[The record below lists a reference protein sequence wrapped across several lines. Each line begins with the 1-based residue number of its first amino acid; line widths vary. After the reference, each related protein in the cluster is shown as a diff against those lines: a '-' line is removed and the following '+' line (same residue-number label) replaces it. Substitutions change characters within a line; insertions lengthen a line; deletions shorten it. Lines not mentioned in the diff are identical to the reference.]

1 MIPVLILVIAMGSTA
16 TGALPVSIA
25 FFAAAVAMVL
35 FRVIPLRDTYAAMDG
50 PILVMLAALI
60 PVSDSLRRSGASDAL
75 AGWLAGVG
83 SGLPAAGAL
92 SLILVVTMAVTPFL
106 NNAAT
111 VLVVAPIA
119 ASFAESLGYRP
130 EAFLMA
136 VAIGAGCDFLT
147 PIGQQCKHS
156 GDGAW
161 RIPVQRLSPPRAP
174 AFRLGAYRRRPHAD
188 VGLAAIASRRSRTER
203 SAGTKRGR
211 RCFG

>member
-1 MIPVLILVIAMGSTA
+1 MPGALRDLGILPLAERTVLLGSLRSGLIPVLILVIAMGSTA

-60 PVSDSLRRSGASDAL
+60 PVSDLLRRSGASDAL
-75 AGWLAGVG
+75 AGWLAASG

-92 SLILVVTMAVTPFL
+92 SLILVVAMAVTPFL

-119 ASFAESLGYRP
+119 ASFAAVLGYRP

-147 PIGQQCKHS
+147 PIGHQCNTLVMGPGGYRFS
-156 GDGAW
+156 DY
-161 RIPVQRLSPPRAP
+161 P
-174 AFRLGAYRRRPHAD
+174 RLGLP
-188 VGLAAIASRRSRTER
+188 LSLW
-203 SAGTKRGR
+203 
-211 RCFG
+211 C